1 MRFNKPG
8 LIFAFVSAYAITA
21 FAWWTYAHIRS
32 AAEIY
37 ELKVQILEL
46 ESHNAMEDIC
56 NKVGNKI
63 LLDSTAIV
71 QYFQAH
77 YPKHNILFSSD
88 TAQHT
93 LLNRLDVTPKEHAFQ
108 ALLREKSTDKWMYG
122 TEGAVMVLLLIWGI
136 IWIYGSLQSR
146 INFNRRQNNFMLTIT
161 HELKTPLA
169 SVKLYLETMQ
179 KRQLDKEQTATIIR
193 NSIIEVNRLGD
204 LVDNILMASQL
215 ESNNF
220 ELQKV
225 EINISKLVN
234 RTIDAFATPRQLT
247 GRMIK
252 EIEENIFVQTDEQAL
267 ESVLIN
273 LLSNAVKYSPSN
285 KQINITLQQA
295 KDHVVLSI
303 KDHGPGISDGDKANI
318 FKKFYRIGDERTR
331 QTKGS
336 GLGLFIVK
344 NLLNLLDARIYV
356 KDNQPSGTIFEMHID
371 N

>member
-8 LIFAFVSAYAITA
+8 LIFTFVSAYAIIA
-21 FAWWTYAHIRS
+21 FAWWTYAHMRS
-32 AAEIY
+32 AKEIY
-37 ELKVQILEL
+37 DLKVQILEL

-56 NKVGNKI
+56 DKFSKNNI
-63 LLDSTAIV
+63 SDSTLVA
-71 QYFQAH
+71 QYIHDH
-77 YPKHNILFSSD
+77 YPNHDIRFLNDTDCVNII
-88 TAQHT
+88 
-93 LLNRLDVTPKEHAFQ
+93 NRITITPKENAYRE
-108 ALLREKSTDKWMYG
+108 LLKDKSKDKWMYG

-179 KRQLDKEQTATIIR
+179 KRHLEKEQTATIIR
-193 NSIIEVNRLGD
+193 NSIVEVNRLRD

-225 EINISKLVN
+225 EINISKIIN
-234 RTIDAFATPRQLT
+234 RTIDAFAIPRQLQ
-247 GRMIK
+247 GRIITD
-252 EIEENIFVQTDEQAL
+252 IEENVFVQTDEHAL
-267 ESVLIN
+267 ESILVN
-273 LLSNAVKYSPSN
+273 LLSNAVKYSPAD
-285 KQINITLQQA
+285 KPINITLQQA
-295 KDHVVLSI
+295 KDHVILSI
-303 KDHGPGISDGDKANI
+303 KDFGPGINDDDKANI

-344 NLLNLLDARIYV
+344 NLLNLLDAHIYV
-356 KDNQPSGTIFEMHID
+356 KDNHPTGTIFELHID